1 MSLANSEVAAVVE
14 HCAPTRNL
22 IRGELLAVH
31 QNYKIEDTEQ
41 YQLGR
46 NRVRGSFVTPMF
58 ADFKT
63 YIAASITT
71 GKVPVY
77 VSRDDVKAVAVLN
90 DSETGY
96 DQGHCDHTATLQLE
110 KTVVWKKLNEL
121 NGQRL
126 NQRSFANLL
135 DDWASVFKATSE
147 DGEVIEI
154 KDALL
159 AVRNMKVD
167 SNNQVDSQVN
177 NTRTSRGTLE
187 TVEAKAVEGKLPTY
201 FEVQDTAYIGLG
213 IKTIKLRLSVNTQDQ
228 APSLT
233 LQIVKQELLI
243 DEIAQEFKLRV
254 AELLPEQQVLIGTFK
269 A

>member
-1 MSLANSEVAAVVE
+1 MSLENSEVAAVVE
-14 HCAPTRNL
+14 HCAPTRDL
-22 IRGELLAVH
+22 VRGELIAVH
-31 QNYKIEDTEQ
+31 GNYKIVDTEQ

-46 NRVRGSFVTPMF
+46 NRVRGAFVTPMF

-63 YIAASITT
+63 YIAAAITT

-90 DSETGY
+90 DSEVGY

-110 KTVVWKKLNEL
+110 KTVVWKKLNDL

-126 NQRSFANLL
+126 NQRAFATLL
-135 DDWASVFKATSE
+135 DDWASVFKATGE
-147 DGEVIEI
+147 DGEVIDI

-167 SNNQVDSQVN
+167 SNNQVETQIS
-177 NTRTSRGTLE
+177 NTRETRGTLAA
-187 TVEAKAVEGKLPTY
+187 VEAKAVEGKLPTY
-201 FEVQDTAYIGLG
+201 FEVQDTAYIGLDV
-213 IKTIKLRLSVNTQDQ
+213 KKIKLRLLVNTQDQ
-228 APSLT
+228 SPALT
-233 LQIVKQELLI
+233 LHIVKQELLI
-243 DEIAQEFKLRV
+243 DEIAQEFKTKV
-254 AELLPEQQVLIGTFK
+254 AELLPDQQVLIGTFK